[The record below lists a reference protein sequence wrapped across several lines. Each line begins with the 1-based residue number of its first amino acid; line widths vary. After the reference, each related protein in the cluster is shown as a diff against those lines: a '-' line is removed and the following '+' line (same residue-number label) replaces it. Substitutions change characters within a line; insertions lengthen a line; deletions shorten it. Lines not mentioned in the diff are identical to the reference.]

1 MEFIINIL
9 DSFPS
14 LNKLTQKH
22 NITLELNNK
31 EYNLKKLIIQ
41 QEAISIKENLP
52 NLLFKV
58 YAILNNKKILIG
70 INHINFDSL
79 NYDDKSSIIWLEFKK
94 KIEENKKE
102 INDINIL
109 FYDCIRLKIKIFQT
123 KLIPKTD
130 KKIKNNKS
138 KLNLVS
144 PNKQEKNNNKE
155 KNNYIKD
162 NNINV
167 INSCRIL
174 NPSNNFLN
182 SNLLKKKENKFD
194 NVDENTIKNNGSKIK
209 VLINEKIFNSILD
222 KYQNLEIDPQ
232 KSISQECMK
241 DLIIENDCILTDN
254 NIFENYSYSTSLG
267 DNLKKKNFT
276 NIKKIENHK
285 EKNNNINFIEIK
297 NNNANSIIH
306 NSIISPNKLNNIIKN
321 ILKNSN
327 EEHKISNKINGK
339 DSSFNNMEIIK
350 ENETFNNNSNSVR
363 RLKAH
368 HKKNKSFNKIEYN
381 KKNNNGVSKKLK
393 SNSKPKFN
401 IKNKNNDIN
410 NNTSLSKEN
419 LINGC
424 YTLNDFYNCK
434 NIKNKINENTELEKN
449 NKDISLKEIKLSSI
463 EENTILT
470 DLLISKK
477 IKTNYKRNIEKN
489 KEIIS
494 EDEKARNNEFLT
506 FKKDYDL
513 FYTSK
518 FIKNIKNDLL
528 DLEFNLAIDKSISL
542 FILYYKEVNILY
554 NNKKE
559 LMESIKNY
567 TNKIEEENKK
577 LSLLNNK
584 KMKFEF
590 KEKNKKLIKNSFLD
604 IKNEILN
611 QKKIFENIINNKI
624 SKKQKLKSILSLIIK
639 IKPSLLNIIKNTNK
653 NKKEEKNNNIKQIN
667 KSSSKI
673 SYKKEFKSSKIED
686 IIYNKKDSNEY
697 LIEIKN
703 NKIIK
708 SNSKYNK
715 KNRKKYMYKKNKSV
729 KNKLAIKN
737 NINKNLQKNNS
748 INNLLSYENLNERNN
763 LNYGISH
770 NKDNKSGPINN
781 IHLVHK
787 NNIYEKDNNLI
798 YYSTARTKF
807 YNSNSEKLK

>member
-102 INDINIL
+102 INDINLL
-109 FYDCIRLKIKIFQT
+109 FYDCIRLKIKIIQT

-327 EEHKISNKINGK
+327 EEHRISNKINGK

-604 IKNEILN
+604 IKSEILN

-639 IKPSLLNIIKNTNK
+639 IKPSL
-653 NKKEEKNNNIKQIN
+653 
-667 KSSSKI
+667 
-673 SYKKEFKSSKIED
+673 
-686 IIYNKKDSNEY
+686 
-697 LIEIKN
+697 
-703 NKIIK
+703 
-708 SNSKYNK
+708 
-715 KNRKKYMYKKNKSV
+715 
-729 KNKLAIKN
+729 
-737 NINKNLQKNNS
+737 
-748 INNLLSYENLNERNN
+748 
-763 LNYGISH
+763 
-770 NKDNKSGPINN
+770 
-781 IHLVHK
+781 
-787 NNIYEKDNNLI
+787 
-798 YYSTARTKF
+798 
-807 YNSNSEKLK
+807 

>member
-1 MEFIINIL
+1 
-9 DSFPS
+9 
-14 LNKLTQKH
+14 
-22 NITLELNNK
+22 
-31 EYNLKKLIIQ
+31 
-41 QEAISIKENLP
+41 
-52 NLLFKV
+52 
-58 YAILNNKKILIG
+58 
-70 INHINFDSL
+70 
-79 NYDDKSSIIWLEFKK
+79 
-94 KIEENKKE
+94 
-102 INDINIL
+102 
-109 FYDCIRLKIKIFQT
+109 
-123 KLIPKTD
+123 
-130 KKIKNNKS
+130 
-138 KLNLVS
+138 
-144 PNKQEKNNNKE
+144 
-155 KNNYIKD
+155 
-162 NNINV
+162 
-167 INSCRIL
+167 
-174 NPSNNFLN
+174 
-182 SNLLKKKENKFD
+182 
-194 NVDENTIKNNGSKIK
+194 
-209 VLINEKIFNSILD
+209 
-222 KYQNLEIDPQ
+222 
-232 KSISQECMK
+232 
-241 DLIIENDCILTDN
+241 
-254 NIFENYSYSTSLG
+254 
-267 DNLKKKNFT
+267 
-276 NIKKIENHK
+276 
-285 EKNNNINFIEIK
+285 
-297 NNNANSIIH
+297 
-306 NSIISPNKLNNIIKN
+306 
-321 ILKNSN
+321 
-327 EEHKISNKINGK
+327 
-339 DSSFNNMEIIK
+339 MEIIK

-639 IKPSLLNIIKNTNK
+639 IKPSL
-653 NKKEEKNNNIKQIN
+653 
-667 KSSSKI
+667 
-673 SYKKEFKSSKIED
+673 
-686 IIYNKKDSNEY
+686 
-697 LIEIKN
+697 
-703 NKIIK
+703 
-708 SNSKYNK
+708 
-715 KNRKKYMYKKNKSV
+715 
-729 KNKLAIKN
+729 
-737 NINKNLQKNNS
+737 
-748 INNLLSYENLNERNN
+748 
-763 LNYGISH
+763 
-770 NKDNKSGPINN
+770 
-781 IHLVHK
+781 
-787 NNIYEKDNNLI
+787 
-798 YYSTARTKF
+798 
-807 YNSNSEKLK
+807 